1 MAEALVRAE
10 VLGLPRVSLV
20 CFEGNERAMQLYR
33 RLGFAE
39 VDRRPV
45 VPHPCLHYKDGN
57 AVLLVRGL
65 D

>member
-1 MAEALVRAE
+1 
-10 VLGLPRVSLV
+10 
-20 CFEGNERAMQLYR
+20 MQLYR
-33 RLGFAE
+33 RLGYSE

-45 VPHPCLHYKDGN
+45 VPHPSLHYSKGD